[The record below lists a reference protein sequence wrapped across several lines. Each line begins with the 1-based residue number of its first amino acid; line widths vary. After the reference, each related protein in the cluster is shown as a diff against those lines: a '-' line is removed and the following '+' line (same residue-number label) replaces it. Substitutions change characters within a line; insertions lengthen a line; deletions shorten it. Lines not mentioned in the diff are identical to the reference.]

1 MNQSFASL
9 GLIDPLLKAIDE
21 LNYRKPTPVQQ
32 KSIPSLLEGKDML
45 AAAQTGTGK
54 TAAYSLPIIQK
65 IAESGVRA
73 KPKEVTALILAPT
86 RELAAQI
93 HENIT
98 AYSKYLDIRSALV
111 FGGVNLKPQ
120 TAALARGVDI
130 LIATPGR
137 LLDHL
142 GQKHVSLSAV
152 KFLVLDEAD
161 RMLDM
166 GFIHDIRKLI
176 KLIPENRQSLLF
188 SATFSPE
195 IRKLADSLLN
205 SPVSVEIS
213 PNKESALI
221 EQQAYAVP
229 KNRKRELLRDL
240 IVDEKWSQVLVFT
253 RMKHAA
259 NRLCQQLIKDGL
271 TAAAIH
277 GNKSQNARTKALADF
292 KDKKVQVLVATDIAA
307 RGLDIEQLPH
317 VVNYDLPDVPEDY
330 VHRIG
335 RTGRAGVPGHAVSL
349 VSPEDRPL
357 LSAIEKLLKEK
368 INLIVP
374 AQYAGPQPEDLAED
388 DRREEQNHHQRL
400 SQQSRARRRPAA
412 APRRSREEASESS
425 EVSVEDSRF
434 DRDSSAPER
443 RGAARRHQVKRST
456 SRRSPEA
463 SSRRGSSDRSDRGDR
478 AERSD
483 RFDPDN
489 FGNSINYTPRRKA
502 PGRSRSRDTIA
513 RYEPVDPFA
522 PEHQALFL
530 PQSMP
535 GERPYRAGGAEKR
548 RRPSRGPR
556 SDRSTDY
563 FERNSRYTDSNTR
576 SNLPPGLAPRRGGR
590 SRNR

>member
-21 LNYRKPTPVQQ
+21 LNYREPTPVQQ

-412 APRRSREEASESS
+412 APRRS
-425 EVSVEDSRF
+425 
-434 DRDSSAPER
+434 
-443 RGAARRHQVKRST
+443 
-456 SRRSPEA
+456 PEA